1 MEMKRKHTTTLILR
15 PADRISSGNISLGIK
30 NVSRAHDKAN
40 PKAKLIECLKYIY
53 EEKNIALGGFN
64 LNNIVVV
71 HGTPKLFN
79 VNAQIKDDPN
89 IAADF
94 RSFAEI
100 IQFLYEG
107 MMIPGELRALE
118 AELEGRKFNQFTLE
132 ARMQYLFPMHL
143 VELVSRLY
151 RRGFSTTFFTL

>member
-1 MEMKRKHTTTLILR
+1 MSWKLS
-15 PADRISSGNISLGIK
+15 PVSSE
-30 NVSRAHDKAN
+30 VSTEATACVKGVN
-40 PKAKLIECLKYIY
+40 GMLKYIH
-53 EEKNIALGGFN
+53 EKKNIALGGFN
-64 LNNIVVV
+64 FNNIVVV

-94 RSFAEI
+94 RSFTEI

-118 AELEGRKFNQFTLE
+118 AELQNWRKFNQLTLE

-143 VELVSRLY
+143 VELVYRLY